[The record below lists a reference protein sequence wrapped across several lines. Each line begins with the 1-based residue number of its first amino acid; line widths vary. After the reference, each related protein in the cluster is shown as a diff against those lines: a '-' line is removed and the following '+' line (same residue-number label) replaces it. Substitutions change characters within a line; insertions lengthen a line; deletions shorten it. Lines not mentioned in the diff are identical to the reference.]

1 VLVGGCAGQVAG
13 LLEGGEISVDTPVM
27 VEGMQGFAPLR
38 DFVRMYGLEDELV
51 LPHDGS
57 WPPTQT
63 LSFRLGFPYAA
74 YVLGIGGG
82 PPPKPCHF
90 DWDFPMQRM
99 FLESEGGRRVSTWL
113 RSSASDRRARGGR
126 AAAGGY
132 RGRGAGLPQRH
143 GLAQRCTPCERGLA
157 AHTREPSQGVPALPP
172 TTDLSV
178 VAAAVAVPRRLHA
191 CMYVVCRCLC
201 LS

>member
-1 VLVGGCAGQVAG
+1 VAG

-82 PPPKPCHF
+82 PARFDVAEEQRIGPPCQRGPCCC
-90 DWDFPMQRM
+90 
-99 FLESEGGRRVSTWL
+99 GRVSWT
-113 RSSASDRRARGGR
+113 RRWAPPAPRTR
-126 AAAGGY
+126 AAV
-132 RGRGAGLPQRH
+132 H
-143 GLAQRCTPCERGLA
+143 
-157 AHTREPSQGVPALPP
+157 AL
-172 TTDLSV
+172 
-178 VAAAVAVPRRLHA
+178 
-191 CMYVVCRCLC
+191 
-201 LS
+201 

>member
-1 VLVGGCAGQVAG
+1 MTNPVIWPRPRITHARTHARTLRAALTVLVGGCAGQVAG

-82 PPPKPCHF
+82 PARFDVAEEQRIGPPCQRGPCCC
-90 DWDFPMQRM
+90 
-99 FLESEGGRRVSTWL
+99 GRVSWT
-113 RSSASDRRARGGR
+113 RRWAPPAPRTR
-126 AAAGGY
+126 AAV
-132 RGRGAGLPQRH
+132 H
-143 GLAQRCTPCERGLA
+143 
-157 AHTREPSQGVPALPP
+157 AL
-172 TTDLSV
+172 
-178 VAAAVAVPRRLHA
+178 
-191 CMYVVCRCLC
+191 
-201 LS
+201 

>member
-82 PPPKPCHF
+82 PPTQTLSFRLGFPYAAYVLGIGGGPARFDVAEEQRIGPPC
-90 DWDFPMQRM
+90 QR
-99 FLESEGGRRVSTWL
+99 GPCCCGRVSWT
-113 RSSASDRRARGGR
+113 RRWAPPAPRTR
-126 AAAGGY
+126 AAV
-132 RGRGAGLPQRH
+132 H
-143 GLAQRCTPCERGLA
+143 
-157 AHTREPSQGVPALPP
+157 AL
-172 TTDLSV
+172 
-178 VAAAVAVPRRLHA
+178 
-191 CMYVVCRCLC
+191 
-201 LS
+201 